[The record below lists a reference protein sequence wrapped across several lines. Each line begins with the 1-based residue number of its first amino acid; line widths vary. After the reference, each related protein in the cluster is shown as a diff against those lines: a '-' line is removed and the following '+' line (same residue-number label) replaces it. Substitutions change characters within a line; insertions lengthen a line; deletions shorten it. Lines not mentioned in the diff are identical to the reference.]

1 MCGEFKPRS
10 GPEGAGLPGAATER
24 LSSGAAKARR
34 GLAMCGLCHV
44 LLPGESPCHGR
55 RPPSRCPP
63 EPEAVEEEV
72 AVAACEAARAA
83 ESAPAKTITAFAY
96 FEQGE
101 TVRTQALDGNWPP
114 SSVNPTGNPRPASSV
129 RWGPGLRP

>member
-1 MCGEFKPRS
+1 
-10 GPEGAGLPGAATER
+10 
-24 LSSGAAKARR
+24 
-34 GLAMCGLCHV
+34 MCGLCHV

-72 AVAACEAARAA
+72 AVAACEAA
-83 ESAPAKTITAFAY
+83 ESAPAKTKQRLLM

-101 TVRTQALDGNWPP
+101 TVRTKPQSHG
-114 SSVNPTGNPRPASSV
+114 NPT
-129 RWGPGLRP
+129 PG